1 MVVFIEE
8 TLLTATEEIPTLRL
22 SDIIKLYT
30 LQFSALG
37 VHLEK
42 RVYST
47 RFKNRLLSQFEDMS
61 AYNDKKEVILVFNHD
76 DGKGISVAEEGNC
89 DDDGHI
95 LVWAAHMIRRYV

>member
-22 SDIIKLYT
+22 SDITKLYT

-42 RVYST
+42 GCIAQGSRIGCFPNSKT
-47 RFKNRLLSQFEDMS
+47 CL
-61 AYNDKKEVILVFNHD
+61 
-76 DGKGISVAEEGNC
+76 
-89 DDDGHI
+89 HI
-95 LVWAAHMIRRYV
+95 TIRKR

>member
-8 TLLTATEEIPTLRL
+8 TLLTATEEIPTLKL

-37 VHLEK
+37 VYLEK

-61 AYNDKKEVILVFNHD
+61 AYNDKKEVILIFNHD
-76 DGKGISVAEEGNC
+76 DGKVIPVAAEANC

-95 LVWAAHMIRRYV
+95 LAWAAHIIRRYV